1 MRILIFI
8 VLLLT
13 VFVSNQTFAQEAEEG
28 KLHLVKKIHIG
39 SMGKSDEAERF
50 QLLLEEQLEKKGF
63 IVVTDADKADAI
75 LTGVLSLRVYD
86 DTSIAR
92 VTVQLK
98 TLDGKRIWGGDFQP
112 KRSLKR
118 VDDTVK
124 FRAEN
129 IAGRLR
135 KDWNKSAKE
144 AGIKVDK

>member
-8 VLLLT
+8 AFLLT
-13 VFVSNQTFAQEAEEG
+13 VFVSETLAQDVEEG
-28 KLHLVKKIHIG
+28 KLHLIQKIHIG
-39 SMGKSDEAERF
+39 EMGKSDEAERF
-50 QLLLEEQLEKKGF
+50 QLLLEEQLEKNGF
-63 IVVTDADKADAI
+63 TVVSDADKSDAT

-92 VTVQLK
+92 ATVYLK
-98 TLDGKRIWGGDFQP
+98 TPDGKKIWGGDFQP
-112 KRSLKR
+112 KRTFFKR

-129 IAGRLR
+129 IAEKLR
-135 KDWNKSAKE
+135 KDWNKSAKK

>member
-8 VLLLT
+8 GLLLT
-13 VFVSNQTFAQEAEEG
+13 VFVSNQTFAQEEEG
-28 KLHLVKKIHIG
+28 KLHLVQKIHIG
-39 SMGKSDEAERF
+39 EMGKSDEAERF

-63 IVVTDADKADAI
+63 TVVNDADKADAV
-75 LTGVLSLRVYD
+75 LAGVLSLRVYD

-92 VTVQLK
+92 ATVYLK
-98 TLDGKRIWGGDFQP
+98 NPDGKRIWGGDFQP
-112 KRSLKR
+112 KSTFFKR

-129 IAGRLR
+129 IADKLR
-135 KDWNKSAKE
+135 KDWNKSAKK